1 MNSEAKQCQNC
12 KNSFTIAP
20 EDFDFYEKIK
30 VPAPTWCPPC
40 RFQRRLSFCNER
52 HLYKNTCSL
61 CGKNMIAMYPPGTSF
76 PLYCL
81 ECYRSDKWDPISYGR
96 EYNFDKPFFEQFKE
110 MKMRVPRASLIR
122 QGDIV
127 GSEYCNR
134 ASYNKDC
141 YLLIR
146 ANYNEN
152 SRYSYL
158 LWNSRDCADCFNAD
172 KSELAYQ
179 SIDIND
185 CYNVQYCQE
194 CKQCRDSYFL
204 FDCRNCTNCIACAG
218 LRNAQYSIL
227 NKQYTKEEYEKKIKE
242 LDLDTA
248 AGLQKLSERFSALV
262 AGTIHQSVTNIN
274 STDVSGNWLN
284 NCNRVKDSYQSREVE
299 NGKYLLSIF
308 EAKDCMDY
316 SYWGRATE
324 LVYETSNCGYNVS
337 NIRFANETWDSCHD
351 LTYVDN
357 CYSSSNLFGCIG
369 LKSKEYCILNKQYT
383 KEEYEALVPKIIEH
397 MNAMPYKD
405 KQGREYKF
413 GEFYPP
419 DLSTSA
425 YNTTAAYDHFPMTK
439 EEAQKV
445 GYVWEDPQ
453 EKEHVA
459 TKSYQD
465 LPERISSIGDDIL
478 NEIIS
483 CETWEKRGSLDV
495 TAEHNCT
502 KAFRIIPEELAF
514 YRRMNIPLPRKCPN
528 TRHFERFNK
537 RNPMKLWHRA
547 CQCTGEKSENGI
559 YQNTAQHQHGT
570 GRCPNE
576 FETSYAPE
584 RKEIVYCEQC
594 YQAEVV

>member
-1 MNSEAKQCQNC
+1 MTWRNARNLYKHPCRVPEHKENIISVY
-12 KNSFTIAP
+12 AP
-20 EDFDFYEKIK
+20 EKDLVVYDQSYWWAEKYDPLEYGTSYDFSRPFFVQFAELLHK
-30 VPAPTWCPPC
+30 VPLPN
-40 RFQRRLSFCNER
+40 LS
-52 HLYKNTCSL
+52 
-61 CGKNMIAMYPPGTSF
+61 NMNAV
-76 PLYCL
+76 
-81 ECYRSDKWDPISYGR
+81 D
-96 EYNFDKPFFEQFKE
+96 
-110 MKMRVPRASLIR
+110 
-122 QGDIV
+122 
-127 GSEYCNR
+127 SEYVNMTVN
-134 ASYNKDC
+134 SKNC
-141 YLLIR
+141 YLVFS
-146 ANYNEN
+146 ASGNEHCSYSEGIN
-152 SRYSYL
+152 ECKDSIDLLSSR
-158 LWNSRDCADCFNAD
+158 
-172 KSELAYQ
+172 KSEYLYW
-179 SIDIND
+179 STD
-185 CYNVQYCQE
+185 CVSCFHVLFSVKAHS
-194 CKQCRDSYFL
+194 CTDSAFL
-204 FDCRNCTNCIACAG
+204 FDCRNCSHCLGCWS
-218 LRNAQYSIL
+218 LRNKQYCIF
-227 NKQYTKEEYEKKIKE
+227 NVQYTKEEYEKKIKE

-284 NCNRVKDSYQSREVE
+284 NCNKVKDSYQSREVE

-397 MNAMPYKD
+397 MNVMPYKD

-547 CQCTGEKSENGI
+547 CQCNRPTTEDQRQTTCTNTSKHAHGEAP
-559 YQNTAQHQHGT
+559 YL
-570 GRCPNE
+570 NE

-584 RKEIVYCEQC
+584 RKEIVYCESC
-594 YQAEVV
+594 YQAEII